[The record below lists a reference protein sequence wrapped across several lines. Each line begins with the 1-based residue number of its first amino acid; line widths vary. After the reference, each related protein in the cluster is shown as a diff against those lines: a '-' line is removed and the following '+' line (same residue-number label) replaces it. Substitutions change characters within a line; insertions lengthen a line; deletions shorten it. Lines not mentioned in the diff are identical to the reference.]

1 MAMQLAPGLA
11 RQAVGRGPNRRG
23 KGKDLSLALRRPL
36 LLACSEMSLTSPGAG
51 ETTESVTKLVMAATE
66 SAAEQ
71 QATIF
76 PD

>member
-1 MAMQLAPGLA
+1 MREAPIH
-11 RQAVGRGPNRRG
+11 
-23 KGKDLSLALRRPL
+23 
-36 LLACSEMSLTSPGAG
+36 G

-66 SAAEQ
+66 STAEQ